1 MDIIYHIG
9 HVHEQRKDYA
19 QAKECYERVLSK
31 NPNHARV
38 LQQLGWLYHCDNTGL
53 TDQDTAVNYLS
64 KSLEVDNS
72 DAQTWYILGR
82 CYMLLQKFTKS
93 YESFHEAVVRDGSN
107 PSFWCSI
114 GVLYYQ
120 IKQYHDALNAY
131 TRAISLN
138 PYISEVWFDLG
149 TLYEACNN
157 QVDDALDAYNRAL
170 ELDPG
175 NNVISQKIQD
185 LKSGKYVEE

>member
-1 MDIIYHIG
+1 M
-9 HVHEQRKDYA
+9 RKDYN
-19 QAKECYERVLSK
+19 QAKECYDRVLSK

-38 LQQLGWLYHCDNTGL
+38 LQQIGWLYHYEATGFAN
-53 TDQDTAVNYLS
+53 QDTALSYLS
-64 KSLEVDNS
+64 KSLEADNN
-72 DAQTWYILGR
+72 DPQTWYILGR
-82 CYMLLQKFTKS
+82 CYMLMQKFTQS

-157 QVDDALDAYNRAL
+157 QMDDALDAYNRAL
-170 ELDPG
+170 ELDS
-175 NNVISQKIQD
+175 NNMVIKQKIQE
-185 LKSGKYVEE
+185 LKSGG